1 MANRADELI
10 GEVLRRIHDVIHEHD
25 VTYEEYGVMKQWLI
39 DVGEA
44 GEWPLFLDVF
54 VESAVEEQVFRDR
67 DGSQGTILG
76 PYHLPDAPVLDA
88 PYELPR
94 REDEKGDRVVFSG
107 RVTDD
112 AGRPGGRRRA
122 RHLARRRRRLLLGLR
137 APAAGGHPPRQGPH
151 ERGRPLRGP
160 HRAPGALHD
169 PARRPH
175 RRPVRGGGL
184 EPVAPGPHPPD
195 RQRRG
200 HEPLVTQLFIDSSEH
215 LDNDIASATKQELI
229 VHPEPAAG
237 EDGLAFSYDFA
248 LTRVRTASPVG

>member
-10 GEVLRRIHDVIHEHD
+10 GEVLKRIHDVIHEHD

-112 AGRPGGRRRA
+112 AGAPVAGAELDIWHADADGYYSGFEPGCRRASSAARSSPTRTAATRSARSSRRPTRSRSTARPAPCARRRA
-122 RHLARRRRRLLLGLR
+122 GARG
-137 APAAGGHPPRQGPH
+137 A
-151 ERGRPLRGP
+151 RP
-160 HRAPGALHD
+160 
-169 PARRPH
+169 
-175 RRPVRGGGL
+175 
-184 EPVAPGPHPPD
+184 
-195 RQRRG
+195 
-200 HEPLVTQLFIDSSEH
+200 TS
-215 LDNDIASATKQELI
+215 T
-229 VHPEPAAG
+229 
-237 EDGLAFSYDFA
+237 
-248 LTRVRTASPVG
+248 